1 MIKLLKHNNIDKTR
15 WNDCINK
22 SFNGNVYALSW
33 YLDIVHP
40 EWDALVEN
48 DYERVMPLTASKKF
62 GISYMF
68 QPFFVQQLGVY
79 STSQLSKN
87 DIDRFINAIPKQYSL
102 IQYRLNSYNKV
113 DYKSDIILKHRN
125 VELDLI
131 YDYQY
136 LYSNYNSNTKRNLTK
151 AEAAGLSII
160 HDINPEIIINLFRN
174 NRGRNVKH
182 WKDKEYDRLLDLINT
197 AISRNC
203 CFCVGINNID
213 NTTIA
218 GAVFMHSHDRIIFLF
233 SGSDEEH
240 KDKHALTMLLDN
252 VIREFCETQY
262 TLDFEGS
269 DNDGLARFYKGF
281 GGAEVFYPE
290 VKYNNLKGILKFIYT
305 LIKEIKTY

>member
-1 MIKLLKHNNIDKTR
+1 MIRLLKHNEINKRR
-15 WNDCINK
+15 WDDCINK

-40 EWDALVEN
+40 NWNALIEN
-48 DYERVMPLTASKKF
+48 DYERVMPLTNSKKF
-62 GISYMF
+62 GLSYMF
-68 QPFFVQQLGVY
+68 QPFFVQQLGVF
-79 STSQLSKN
+79 STSQLSQDDVDN
-87 DIDRFINAIPKQYSL
+87 FINAIPQQYLL

-113 DYKSDIILKHRN
+113 DYDSDIIAKHRN

-136 LYSNYNSNTKRNLTK
+136 LYNNYNNNTKRNLAK
-151 AEAAGLSII
+151 AEAAGLSINNN
-160 HDINPEIIINLFRN
+160 INPEIIISLFRN
-174 NRGRNVKH
+174 NRGKDVKH
-182 WKDKEYDRLLDLINT
+182 WKDKEYNRLLELINI
-197 AISRNC
+197 AISQEC
-203 CFCVGINNID
+203 CFTIGINDLD
-213 NTTIA
+213 NNTIA

-233 SGSDEEH
+233 SGSDEAH

-252 VIREFCETQY
+252 VIREFSETQY

-290 VKYNNLKGILKFIYT
+290 VKYNNLKGILKFIYK
-305 LIKEIKTY
+305 LMRK